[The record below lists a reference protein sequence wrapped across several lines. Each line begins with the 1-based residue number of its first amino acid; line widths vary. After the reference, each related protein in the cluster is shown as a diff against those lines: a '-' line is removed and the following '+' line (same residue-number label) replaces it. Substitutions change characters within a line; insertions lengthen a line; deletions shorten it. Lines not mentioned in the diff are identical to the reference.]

1 MSKHQLLK
9 HWPTLVIVCDVA
21 KFVGFMQFYSRFIPN
36 FEIRITAL
44 RKILREEY
52 MMPLENLWMEEANN
66 AFTDMRHAILS
77 DPCLRQYDHRKLLV
91 LRTDFLAEGF
101 GYAVLQPADDNI
113 SLQAM
118 HRCMTGGS
126 FDFMTKDSTVT
137 LYPVA
142 LGCRRTVGNEK
153 RLCSH
158 LGKAFALDYTIN
170 KC

>member
-1 MSKHQLLK
+1 MLGKLGTAEAKH
-9 HWPTLVIVCDVA
+9 
-21 KFVGFMQFYSRFIPN
+21 
-36 FEIRITAL
+36 
-44 RKILREEY
+44 
-52 MMPLENLWMEEANN
+52 
-66 AFTDMRHAILS
+66 AFTDMRHTILS
-77 DPCLRQYDHRKLLV
+77 NPCLCRYNHPKLLV
-91 LRTDFLAEGF
+91 LQTNFLAEGF
-101 GYAVLQPADDNI
+101 GYAVLQPADDDI

-142 LGCRRTVGNEK
+142 FGCRRTVGNEK
-153 RLCSH
+153 RPCSH